1 MCLAPDSLPDDS
13 VLWLLIVRSS
23 VTRGAIFKFML
34 SMESGSHV
42 NIPGID
48 VFPVTAVKIQPD
60 PTSLPSSMTV
70 DGERMAA
77 GAVQC
82 HILPGAGR
90 VMVK

>member
-1 MCLAPDSLPDDS
+1 MLMMGRQLEH
-13 VLWLLIVRSS
+13 VLMIRLCDAQVTNLL
-23 VTRGAIFKFML
+23 L
-34 SMESGSHV
+34 
-42 NIPGID
+42 
-48 VFPVTAVKIQPD
+48 QPD
-60 PTSLPSSMTV
+60 PTSLPSSMTI